1 METAPILSDGYAR
14 SQKHSDAFQS
24 HRRSDGVRAARIG
37 GVNNR
42 IVPIHFIDCVNLIR
56 SSHYDLDIRKTY
68 DAIGRNP
75 QI

>member
-1 METAPILSDGYAR
+1 MLA
-14 SQKHSDAFQS
+14 
-24 HRRSDGVRAARIG
+24 RRSTATLSNPVVDSRRGAARIG

-68 DAIGRNP
+68 DAIGRNT
-75 QI
+75 QIGWWI

>member
-1 METAPILSDGYAR
+1 METAPILSDGHAR

-24 HRRSDGVRAARIG
+24 RRRFKQRGRHRIG

-42 IVPIHFIDCVNLIR
+42 IVSNHFIDCVNPIR